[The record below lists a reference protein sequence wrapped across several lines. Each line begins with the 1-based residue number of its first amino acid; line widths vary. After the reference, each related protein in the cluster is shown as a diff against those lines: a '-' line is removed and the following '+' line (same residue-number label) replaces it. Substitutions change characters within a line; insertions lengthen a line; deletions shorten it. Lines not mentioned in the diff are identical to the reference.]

1 MMVKVFEEM
10 VKSPIRG
17 KRYGNIK
24 TAVMS
29 KEKVVVKV
37 IKKVSDHR
45 KTFAFHDN
53 KGTDHSMVGKTFS
66 SGSGVFLNRG

>member
-1 MMVKVFEEM
+1 MVKMFEET

-17 KRYGNIK
+17 KRHGDIK

-29 KEKVVVKV
+29 NEKVVVKV
-37 IKKVSDHR
+37 IKKVSNHR
-45 KTFAFHDN
+45 KAFAFHDN
-53 KGTDHSMVGKTFS
+53 KGTDHSMVGKTLS